1 MLLSIRQVEIEDE
14 ETGEATTVWQLAN
27 ADGEG
32 FGDVVRAVAMTG
44 HNSIPRSKSH
54 PALRTYDT
62 REEAVSV
69 AESLGRELAE
79 RHGGAFEIV

>member
-1 MLLSIRQVEIEDE
+1 MLLSIRQVEVENE
-14 ETGEATTVWQLAN
+14 ETGETAMAWQLAN
-27 ADGEG
+27 ADGKG

-44 HNSIPRSKSH
+44 YNSIPRSKAH

-62 REEAVSV
+62 REEAVAV